1 MTANERMKPTDNKI
15 KQDNTQYGLD
25 IQTDLSPWKAATIKR
40 FDILHEV
47 VSWKKQTDILG
58 KF

>member
-25 IQTDLSPWKAATIKR
+25 IQTDLS
-40 FDILHEV
+40 
-47 VSWKKQTDILG
+47 S
-58 KF
+58 